1 MPQFKYT
8 ARNNLGKMIDG
19 VIEAQVQKVAIERLR
34 GQKYTVMSLTEMK
47 AGSADGQNFLSKLN
61 PFAGSI
67 KAKDLVVFSRQLAT
81 LVSAG
86 VPIVQ
91 GLNILADQIE
101 SPNFKKVISAVRS
114 DIESGIAIADTLKKH
129 PKAFSELYVSMIRA
143 GETGGVLDTILERL
157 SNYLEAT
164 EELKGKVKG
173 AMVYPAVVSGVAGS
187 VTLFLLVGVIPT
199 FKKVFSSFGQELP
212 MPTQILMGISDGLAK
227 HIFLIMMLP
236 VAMFFGFR
244 AWYKTEA
251 GRTAV
256 DRLAIGLP
264 VMGDLIKKVAVA
276 KFTRTLGTL
285 IKSGVPI
292 LQALDTV
299 AKTSGNKVIEVTILQ
314 ARESIREGEK
324 IADPLKASGVFPP
337 MVLQMISVGEET
349 GNLETMLNKI
359 ADFYDQEV
367 DTAIK
372 AMTSL
377 IEPAVICVMGVII
390 GAIVICMFLPIFEM
404 SQLAGRQG

>member
-1 MPQFKYT
+1 MAQFKYT
-8 ARNNLGKMIDG
+8 ARNTAGKMIEG
-19 VIEAQVQKVAIERLR
+19 VIEAQVQKVAIDRLKTQR
-34 GQKYTVMSLTEMK
+34 YTVMSLTEVK
-47 AGSADGQNFLSKLN
+47 STQSGSLMDRIN
-61 PFAGSI
+61 PFKGNI

-81 LVSAG
+81 LVGAG

-91 GLNILADQIE
+91 GLNILCEQIA
-101 SPNFKKVISAVRS
+101 SPAFKKVINSVRT
-114 DIESGIAIADTLKKH
+114 DIESGVAIADTLKKH

-157 SNYLEAT
+157 SAYLEAA

-173 AMVYPAVVSGVAGS
+173 AMVYPAVVSGVAS
-187 VTLFLLVGVIPT
+187 AVTLFLLVGVIPT
-199 FKKVFSSFGQELP
+199 FKKVFASFGQELP
-212 MPTQILMGISDGLAK
+212 LPTRVLMAVSD
-227 HIFLIMMLP
+227 FLSHNMLIVIAVP
-236 VAMFFGFR
+236 IALFFAFR
-244 AWYKTEA
+244 AWYKTDKGTE
-251 GRTAV
+251 TV
-256 DRLAIGLP
+256 DRIAIQLP
-264 VMGDLIKKVAVA
+264 VMGDMVKKVAVA

-299 AKTSGNKVIEVTILQ
+299 AKTSGNRVIENTIMS

-349 GNLETMLNKI
+349 GNLEVMLTKI

-390 GAIVICMFLPIFEM
+390 GGIVICMFLPIFEM
-404 SQLAGRQG
+404 SQLAGK